1 MVNSQLLWF
10 VVIYLF
16 LLFYFLGLET
26 KSSVNSKNTLSYVK
40 DPSQI
45 SPQLWTNLC
54 ELTFSPP
61 EIIRFQGE
69 LRELICL
76 NYFFLV
82 NKIFLDAKFGDDSK
96 ILKLWLY
103 Q

>member
-45 SPQLWTNLC
+45 SPQLLTNLC

-69 LRELICL
+69 LKGINLPEL
-76 NYFFLV
+76 FFFSKQ
-82 NKIFLDAKFGDDSK
+82 NFFRCKI
-96 ILKLWLY
+96 W
-103 Q
+103 